1 MSASTPP
8 GLSGASHPPSASSP
22 LPLPLPS
29 ATAPAAPQT
38 SPAGSR
44 PGRLLAL
51 LLALRPRQWSK
62 NLLLYAGFLFTLNRV
77 WKPLQPSM
85 WQALLYSSLG
95 VLLFCAVS
103 SGVYLLNDI
112 RDLEQDRAHPV
123 KRNRP
128 LARGLIPVWL
138 GVVTAVVLLAVG
150 IGGAWLLRPLFGGV
164 AALYVAMQVAYTL
177 KLKHLVI
184 LDVFVIALGFVLR
197 AISGAIVLRAHISP
211 WLYIVTFL
219 AALFLG
225 LCKRRHELVLLTEA
239 AVHHRRIL
247 REYSTELLDQM
258 ISIVTAS
265 TIMAYSLYTFKAE
278 GLPDNNLMMLT
289 IPYVLYGMFR
299 YLYLVHKRNSGG
311 SPEEVLL
318 RDRPLLVAI
327 LLWAATA
334 ATILTLGR
342 APA

>member
-1 MSASTPP
+1 M
-8 GLSGASHPPSASSP
+8 
-22 LPLPLPS
+22 
-29 ATAPAAPQT
+29 
-38 SPAGSR
+38 
-44 PGRLLAL
+44 
-51 LLALRPRQWSK
+51 
-62 NLLLYAGFLFTLNRV
+62 
-77 WKPLQPSM
+77 
-85 WQALLYSSLG
+85 
-95 VLLFCAVS
+95 LLFCAVS

-123 KRNRP
+123 KRHRP
-128 LARGLIPVWL
+128 LARGLVPLWL
-138 GVVTAVVLLAVG
+138 VGAAAAVLPTANVS
-150 IGGAWLLRPLFGGV
+150 GAWLLRPLFGAV
-164 AALYVAMQVAYTL
+164 AALYIAMQIAYTL

-184 LDVFVIALGFVLR
+184 LDVFIIALGFVLR
-197 AISGAIVLRAHISP
+197 AISGAIVLYAHISP

-219 AALFLG
+219 AALFIG
-225 LCKRRHELVLLTEA
+225 LYKRKRRHELVLLEKD

-247 REYSTELLDQM
+247 REYSIELLDQM

-289 IPYVLYGMFR
+289 IPHVLYGMFR

-318 RDRPLLVAI
+318 RDRPLLIAI
-327 LLWAATA
+327 LLWVATA

-342 APA
+342 VPA

>member
-1 MSASTPP
+1 MSSRLREGGSAPP
-8 GLSGASHPPSASSP
+8 GRAK
-22 LPLPLPS
+22 
-29 ATAPAAPQT
+29 
-38 SPAGSR
+38 
-44 PGRLLAL
+44 AL
-51 LLALRPRQWSK
+51 FLALRPRQWTK
-62 NLLLYAGFLFTLNRV
+62 NLLLYAGFLFTLNQV

-85 WQALLYSSLG
+85 WQALLRATLG

-103 SGVYLLNDI
+103 SGVYLLNDV

-123 KRNRP
+123 KRHRP

-138 GVVTAVVLLAVG
+138 AAVAAVVLLISGVL
-150 IGGAWLLRPLFGGV
+150 GAWVLRPLFGAV
-164 AALYVAMQVAYTL
+164 AALYVAMQIAYTL

-197 AISGAIVLRAHISP
+197 AISGAIVLNAHISP

-219 AALFLG
+219 GALFLG
-225 LCKRRHELVLLTEA
+225 LCKRRHELVLLEEG

-278 GLPDNNLMMLT
+278 GLPENGLMMLT
-289 IPYVLYGMFR
+289 IPHVLYGMFR

-311 SPEEVLL
+311 SPEDVLL
-318 RDRPLLVAI
+318 RDRPLLIAI

-342 APA
+342 APALGAGG

>member
-1 MSASTPP
+1 M
-8 GLSGASHPPSASSP
+8 PSADPLGAASP
-22 LPLPLPS
+22 
-29 ATAPAAPQT
+29 TAPAAAASGHSPGAGPQW
-38 SPAGSR
+38 SWPI
-44 PGRLLAL
+44 AL
-51 LLALRPRQWSK
+51 FLALRPRQWSK
-62 NLLLYAGFLFTLNRV
+62 NLLLYAGFLFTLNQV

-85 WQALLYSSLG
+85 WAALLRASLA
-95 VLLFCAVS
+95 VLLYCAVS
-103 SGVYLLNDI
+103 GGVYLLNDL

-123 KRNRP
+123 KRHRP
-128 LARGLIPVWL
+128 LARGLLPRW
-138 GVVTAVVLLAVG
+138 LAVLAAFALLVG
-150 IGGAWLLRPLFGGV
+150 GVGGAWALRPLYGGV
-164 AALYVAMQVAYTL
+164 AALYIGLQIAYTL

-197 AISGAIVLRAHISP
+197 AISGAIVLYAHISP
-211 WLYIVTFL
+211 WLYIVTLL

-225 LCKRRHELVLLTEA
+225 LCKRRHELLLLSADA
-239 AVHHRRIL
+239 ARHRRIL
-247 REYSTELLDQM
+247 REYSIELLDQM

-289 IPYVLYGMFR
+289 IPYVLYGFFR

-318 RDRPLLVAI
+318 RDRPLLLAI
-327 LLWAATA
+327 VLWALTA

-342 APA
+342 TPGPG